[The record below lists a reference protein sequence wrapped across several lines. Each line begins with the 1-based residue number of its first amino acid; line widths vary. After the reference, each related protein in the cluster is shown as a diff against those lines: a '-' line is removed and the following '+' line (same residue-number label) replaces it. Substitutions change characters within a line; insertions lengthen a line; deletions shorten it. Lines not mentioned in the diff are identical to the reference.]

1 MNLLREFGYV
11 PEADA
16 AMALGIQV
24 STLRNWRLK
33 GHGPKFSKPSGE
45 TVVYSLSVL
54 RDWIE
59 RNTVD
64 PTEALTRLTLADA
77 APSRGRGRPRKEA
90 TAA

>member
-1 MNLLREFGYV
+1 MDLLRELGYV
-11 PEADA
+11 LEPDA
-16 AMALGIQV
+16 ASALGIEV

-45 TVVYSLSVL
+45 TVVYSIDVL

-64 PTEALTRLTLADA
+64 PSEALTRVTLADA
-77 APSRGRGRPRKEA
+77 APSRGRGRPRKL
-90 TAA
+90 TSQ